1 MLNQFKSIAFF
12 FGENEQGSYIAEH
25 AVALAQRHDAHLI
38 GIAYLEPLLD
48 RYVGFA
54 RGEAAMRQTMN
65 YLRSEYEKKVL
76 EASQHIEEL
85 ASKHGVSIE
94 FRVIWSDTD
103 AQGIANHLLHC
114 DLVMIGFE
122 TAPFSPE
129 RLLLTGGAPVLVVP
143 QAWQGKSIGRR
154 IILAWNASRQARRA
168 LAEAMPFIASA
179 EQVKVLVVNAE
190 KHPERYGEDPGADIT
205 AYLARHEAP
214 VTLERMS
221 SNGTAVP
228 DTIRSY
234 AVANG
239 ADLLVIGAYSRARIG
254 ELLLGGVTRNWL
266 SKPSI
271 PLLLAQ

>member
-1 MLNQFKSIAFF
+1 M
-12 FGENEQGSYIAEH
+12 
-25 AVALAQRHDAHLI
+25 
-38 GIAYLEPLLD
+38 
-48 RYVGFA
+48 
-54 RGEAAMRQTMN
+54 
-65 YLRSEYEKKVL
+65 
-76 EASQHIEEL
+76 
-85 ASKHGVSIE
+85 
-94 FRVIWSDTD
+94 
-103 AQGIANHLLHC
+103 
-114 DLVMIGFE
+114 
-122 TAPFSPE
+122 
-129 RLLLTGGAPVLVVP
+129 P

-190 KHPERYGEDPGADIT
+190 KHPERYGEEPGADIT

-221 SNGTAVP
+221 SNGTSVP

-266 SKPSI
+266 SKPTI